1 MEINLPPE
9 QQQQLAAFAKLR
21 GFESPEEYASSI
33 VSSAVQLEAF
43 AELAPE
49 EMAESVASIERGIE
63 QAKKS
68 QGIPAEQ
75 AINEIAKKYGLKLP
89 Q

>member
-1 MEINLPPE
+1 MEINIPPE

-33 VSSAVQLEAF
+33 VLNAVQLEAF
-43 AELAPE
+43 AELSPE

-63 QAKKS
+63 QAKAG
-68 QGIPAEQ
+68 QGVPAQQ
-75 AINEIAKKYGLKLP
+75 AMNEIATKYGLTLR
-89 Q
+89 